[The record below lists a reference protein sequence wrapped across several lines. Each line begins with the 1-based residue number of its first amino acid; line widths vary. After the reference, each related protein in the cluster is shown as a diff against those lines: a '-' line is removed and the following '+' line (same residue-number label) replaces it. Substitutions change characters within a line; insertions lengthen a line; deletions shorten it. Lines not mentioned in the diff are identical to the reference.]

1 MEVTRFNGVKARLEA
16 GEVLTAPRLEMLA
29 YLVDQPIRLAR
40 TASGST
46 LVIDSQSRFFEVTV
60 RYGILI
66 AKQRTVT
73 VTAFQRVW
81 NAAWR
86 MKAGDQ
92 RTTLI
97 DRLAK
102 TDAAANAL
110 TVLALVGKA
119 VRS

>member
-1 MEVTRFNGVKARLEA
+1 MEVTRFSGVKARLEA

-29 YLVDQPIRLAR
+29 YLVDQSIQLAR
-40 TASGST
+40 TASGCT

-66 AKQRTVT
+66 ATQRTVT
-73 VTAFQRVW
+73 ATAFQRVW
-81 NAAWR
+81 NAVWR
-86 MKAGDQ
+86 MKPSDQ

-102 TDAAANAL
+102 SDAAASAL
-110 TVLALVGKA
+110 TMLVLTGKA